1 MSEIELVIE
10 RGKKEREVVIPDNPL
25 LDYFNQANDF
35 LDINYQLQKEQDE
48 RDLEQFKRDYDLDRL
63 AVELDA
69 GQLPDQLEFYFG
81 EQNENFFFEALVLGP
96 NPVQR

>member
-1 MSEIELVIE
+1 M
-10 RGKKEREVVIPDNPL
+10 IPDNPL

-48 RDLEQFKRDYDLDRL
+48 RDLEQFKRDYNLDRL

-81 EQNENFFFEALVLGP
+81 GQNENFFFEALILGP